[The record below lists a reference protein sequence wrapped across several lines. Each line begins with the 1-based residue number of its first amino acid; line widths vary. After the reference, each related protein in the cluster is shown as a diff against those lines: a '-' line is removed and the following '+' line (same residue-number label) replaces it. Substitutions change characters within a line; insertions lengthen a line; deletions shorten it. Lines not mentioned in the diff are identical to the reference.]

1 MKKRNLAQYL
11 LLSFFVHASLLIGA
25 YKFQRLPPEKTPVD
39 LIPVEIIVLRE
50 EPLIPQ
56 LVPVMSE
63 PKLTRKADETKSRV
77 SMHRRMDSNMDD
89 FAELSPKESHFE
101 PSLNIDRFPV
111 LNIVQKSRKG
121 EKTGSKSMISIF
133 QQPPVHLSPVNLSAP
148 DRSPAIELEMP
159 SVLSMAEI
167 EEVQTYPRTLKKTG
181 LPLKKTRADVDF
193 VAEVQSIPNIES
205 PSIPDHRK
213 MVLAVPGDY
222 SLEAVAGFETKV
234 RHKSVLLP
242 DVRVALK
249 KESTDDLKPMIPVNE
264 PAPFNLKILSF
275 FSFLGSAKGA
285 AYLFVVDTSG
295 SIKGAPLE
303 GIKKSAREFVSLMG
317 ENDRAGIMTF
327 DDSSVLVAPF
337 TSKKEPLREEI
348 DKLRIA
354 GNQTVLFD
362 ALMKANRFISKEDRQ
377 NRFIVLFSDGKDEG
391 SQSTLDKLIKEIRR
405 SGVSIL
411 SVGYSRVEREYLSI
425 MRKLAEKTGGAFVNA
440 PQFHDILT
448 LYRASRDTHIEDS
461 GAKTTIHALLKIK
474 SHPIG
479 AQVFVDGLSKGETP
493 LDLALPFGTHE
504 VRLTLPDYYDW
515 EAQIELRKEGETP
528 IHVRLLPV
536 EEKIRPKKSL
546 KKETYKT
553 SKIIQSAIKR
563 IEKKAE
569 QAKPNTLTRA
579 INNFPHP
586 D

>member
-1 MKKRNLAQYL
+1 VKKRNLAPYL
-11 LLSFFVHASLLIGA
+11 LLSFFIHASLLIGT
-25 YKFQRLPPEKTPVD
+25 YKFQRLPPEKIPVD
-39 LIPVEIIVLRE
+39 LIQVETIVLRE
-50 EPLIPQ
+50 EPLTPQ
-56 LVPVMSE
+56 IIPVMSE
-63 PKLTRKADETKSRV
+63 PILIRKAVATKGRV
-77 SMHRRMDSNMDD
+77 SMHRRTDLNMDD
-89 FAELSPKESHFE
+89 FAELSPKESRFE

-133 QQPPVHLSPVNLSAP
+133 QLPPFRFSPVYLSAP
-148 DRSPAIELEMP
+148 NGSPA
-159 SVLSMAEI
+159 
-167 EEVQTYPRTLKKTG
+167 
-181 LPLKKTRADVDF
+181 
-193 VAEVQSIPNIES
+193 IES

-222 SLEAVAGFETKV
+222 PLEAVAGFETKV
-234 RHKSVLLP
+234 RHKSILLP
-242 DVRVALK
+242 DIRVALK
-249 KESTDDLKPMIPVNE
+249 KESTDDLKPMVPVNE
-264 PAPFNLKILSF
+264 PAPLNLKILSF

-337 TSKKEPLREEI
+337 TSIKEPLREAI

-354 GNQTVLFD
+354 GNQTVMFD
-362 ALMKANRFISKEDRQ
+362 ALMKANRIISKEDRQ

-391 SQSTLDKLIKEIRR
+391 SQFTLDKIIKEARR
-405 SGVSIL
+405 SGVPIL
-411 SVGYSRVEREYLSI
+411 SVAYSRVEREYLSI

-448 LYRASRDTHIEDS
+448 LYRASRVTLTDDPK
-461 GAKTTIHALLKIK
+461 AKTAIHALLKIK

-479 AQVFVDGLSKGETP
+479 AQVFVDGESKGKTP
-493 LDLALPFGTHE
+493 LDLALPLGTYE
-504 VRLTLPDYYDW
+504 VRLALPDYYDW

-528 IHVRLLPV
+528 IRVRLLPV
-536 EEKIRPKKSL
+536 EEKIGPKKSL
-546 KKETYKT
+546 KKET
-553 SKIIQSAIKR
+553 
-563 IEKKAE
+563 
-569 QAKPNTLTRA
+569 
-579 INNFPHP
+579 
-586 D
+586 